1 MRKAEFEVPSE
12 VMAEFADEMVNRDL
26 DNKVTGTN
34 EDNEILV
41 EVIYEKEESKS
52 VDELEKIL
60 DNLREQ
66 MEEEDEEEEEDE
78 DQ

>member
-12 VMAEFADEMVNRDL
+12 VMAEFAEEMASRYL
-26 DNKVTGTN
+26 DNKVIGTN
-34 EDNEILV
+34 EDNEIVV
-41 EVIYEKEESKS
+41 EVNYEREESKS

-66 MEEEDEEEEEDE
+66 IEEEEEEEDE
-78 DQ
+78 D

>member
-12 VMAEFADEMVNRDL
+12 VMAEFTDEMVSRDL

-66 MEEEDEEEEEDE
+66 MEEEEEEEDE
-78 DQ
+78 DR

>member
-12 VMAEFADEMVNRDL
+12 VMAEFAEEMASRDL
-26 DNKVTGTN
+26 DNKVIGTN
-34 EDNEILV
+34 EDNEIVV
-41 EVIYEKEESKS
+41 EVNYEREESKS

-66 MEEEDEEEEEDE
+66 IEEEEDE

>member
-1 MRKAEFEVPSE
+1 MRITRSF
-12 VMAEFADEMVNRDL
+12 
-26 DNKVTGTN
+26 
-34 EDNEILV
+34 V

-66 MEEEDEEEEEDE
+66 MEEEDEEEEDE

>member
-12 VMAEFADEMVNRDL
+12 VMAEFAEEMASRDL
-26 DNKVTGTN
+26 DNKVIGTN
-34 EDNEILV
+34 EDNEIVV
-41 EVIYEKEESKS
+41 EVNYEREESKS

-66 MEEEDEEEEEDE
+66 MEEEEEEEEEDE
-78 DQ
+78 DR

>member
-12 VMAEFADEMVNRDL
+12 VMAEFAEEMASRDL
-26 DNKVTGTN
+26 DNKVIGTN
-34 EDNEILV
+34 EDNEIVV
-41 EVIYEKEESKS
+41 EVNYEREESKS

-66 MEEEDEEEEEDE
+66 MEEEEEEEDE

>member
-26 DNKVTGTN
+26 DNKVIGTN
-34 EDNEILV
+34 EDSEILV

-66 MEEEDEEEEEDE
+66 MEEEEEEEEEDE